1 MRACF
6 LGPAQAGT
14 LSVEAGLGYIE
25 SSDPKQPEDNMNRL
39 PLWSC
44 ATVALVM
51 LTACGSVQHHERYA
65 GHVMEA
71 NPDMVTQCK
80 LIDTLSSSSG
90 LTGFF
95 APKGVDNIKQNLL
108 RQADAM
114 GATHV
119 VWNKASVGYDET
131 ALSGKAYRCPTQ
143 DHP

>member
-1 MRACF
+1 MKH
-6 LGPAQAGT
+6 Q
-14 LSVEAGLGYIE
+14 
-25 SSDPKQPEDNMNRL
+25 
-39 PLWSC
+39 PLWIC
-44 ATVALVM
+44 ATAAMMM
-51 LTACGSVQHHERYA
+51 LTACGSLQRHERYA
-65 GHVMEA
+65 GHVIEA
-71 NPDMVTQCK
+71 NPDMVTSCK

>member
-1 MRACF
+1 M
-6 LGPAQAGT
+6 
-14 LSVEAGLGYIE
+14 
-25 SSDPKQPEDNMNRL
+25 EDNMTSL
-39 PLWSC
+39 PYLSC
-44 ATVALVM
+44 VTVVAAMVLP
-51 LTACGSVQHHERYA
+51 ACSSIQHHERYS
-65 GHVMEA
+65 GHVIEA
-71 NPDMVTQCK
+71 NADMVAQCK
-80 LIDTLSSSSG
+80 LVDTLSSSSG

-131 ALSGKAYRCPTQ
+131 SLSGKAYRCPSA